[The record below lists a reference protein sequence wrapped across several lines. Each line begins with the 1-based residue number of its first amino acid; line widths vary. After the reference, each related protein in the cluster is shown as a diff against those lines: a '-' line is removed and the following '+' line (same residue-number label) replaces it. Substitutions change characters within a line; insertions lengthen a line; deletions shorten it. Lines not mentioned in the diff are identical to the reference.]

1 MLCLLIWSMRRK
13 QQHARLDLYL
23 HMGILLTLFQR
34 NLLVFLET
42 DIISK
47 ELQDVKLCCM
57 GPSPLWLRYLSLHI
71 QPLFEARL
79 IRLAWLFLFQCW
91 TKCKTGQ
98 LSFPL
103 MIKSLYHHHLNARFS
118 VHGPVETGPQLYDP
132 WEDHP
137 NVQTGQ
143 RISSGHLSRLTNRG
157 MATYSK
163 EKGICND
170 RPKKKKH
177 PKMRKLVKIWWN
189 NVKLI
194 LVLLLTNVTRL
205 RTFST

>member
-42 DIISK
+42 AIISK

-79 IRLAWLFLFQCW
+79 INWPTFLSVDDKEFISPPPQCPFFGSW
-91 TKCKTGQ
+91 PCGNRSTTIWSLRGSSECSDWPTNLVRPPKPTNQPWHGNLLERERHLQRSAEKEKTPKNEKTG
-98 LSFPL
+98 
-103 MIKSLYHHHLNARFS
+103 
-118 VHGPVETGPQLYDP
+118 
-132 WEDHP
+132 ED
-137 NVQTGQ
+137 
-143 RISSGHLSRLTNRG
+143 
-157 MATYSK
+157 MMK
-163 EKGICND
+163 
-170 RPKKKKH
+170 
-177 PKMRKLVKIWWN
+177 
-189 NVKLI
+189 
-194 LVLLLTNVTRL
+194 
-205 RTFST
+205 